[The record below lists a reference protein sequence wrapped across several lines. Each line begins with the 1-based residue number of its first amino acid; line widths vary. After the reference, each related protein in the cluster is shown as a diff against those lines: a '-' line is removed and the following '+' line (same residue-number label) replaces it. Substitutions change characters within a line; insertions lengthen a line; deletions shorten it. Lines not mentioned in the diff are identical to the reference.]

1 MSTTLARKLRK
12 RMSPAE
18 ARMWNL
24 LRAAPFCD
32 WHFRRQVP
40 LAGYFA
46 DFASHGAKLVIEID
60 GDTHGTAA
68 ALRHDAVRDAALRRE
83 GYRIVRFT
91 NRDVM
96 NNLEGVGITTI
107 ELLAVAPTR
116 PLRGHPPHK
125 GEGERRG

>member
-1 MSTTLARKLRK
+1 MNTALARKLWK
-12 RMSPAE
+12 RMPPAE

-24 LRAAPFCD
+24 LRAEPFHG

-46 DFASHGAKLVIEID
+46 DFASHGARPVIEID
-60 GDTHGTAA
+60 GDTHGTEE
-68 ALRHDAVRDAALRRE
+68 ALRYDAVRDAALRRE
-83 GYRIVRFT
+83 GYEVARFT

-96 NNLEGVGITTI
+96 NNLEGVGTVLIDM
-107 ELLAVAPTR
+107 LGAPPTR

-125 GEGERRG
+125 GEGESSG